1 MTPQPLPPAPPPGP
15 QGPAPAHDWARVY
28 LALQTAPTLYACTQ
42 AQARAQAGRVSITWD
57 DALNSDENHRA
68 AAQALADKFK
78 WTGQLVTG
86 FDHNQDGVHV
96 FLPRA

>member
-1 MTPQPLPPAPPPGP
+1 MQAITTKYHGP
-15 QGPAPAHDWARVY
+15 TDTKGSRVS
-28 LALQTAPTLYACTQ
+28 
-42 AQARAQAGRVSITWD
+42 ARAQAGRTSITWD

-78 WTGQLVTG
+78 WSGRFVTG

-96 FLPRA
+96 FLSRV

>member
-1 MTPQPLPPAPPPGP
+1 MEAITTKYHGP
-15 QGPAPAHDWARVY
+15 TDTKGSRVS
-28 LALQTAPTLYACTQ
+28 
-42 AQARAQAGRVSITWD
+42 ARAQAGRVSITWD